1 MGDRVG
7 NVEGTSG
14 DDIFNS
20 SILYVVQVSDI
31 IKPLNRL
38 RMIPYVFLPDSWRI
52 SYLNP
57 WTTQ

>member
-38 RMIPYVFLPDSWRI
+38 RLIPYVSLPDSWRI
-52 SYLNP
+52 SY
-57 WTTQ
+57 